1 MIDLGQEM
9 TAWIISEGVQDH
21 LKRLFREAVNAELAN
36 MMNGELLNVS
46 EAATL
51 LSMSEGAVRKAAE
64 RGQLPCV
71 RLDRRL
77 RFRRSELLAL
87 GR

>member
-9 TAWIISEGVQDH
+9 TAWLRSGEVREFFKKLLSE
-21 LKRLFREAVNAELAN
+21 AMNSELSTV
-36 MMNGELLNVS
+36 MDGELLNVT
-46 EAATL
+46 EAARV
-51 LSMSEGAVRKAAE
+51 LSMTEGAVRKAAE

-77 RFRRSELLAL
+77 RFRRSELLTL